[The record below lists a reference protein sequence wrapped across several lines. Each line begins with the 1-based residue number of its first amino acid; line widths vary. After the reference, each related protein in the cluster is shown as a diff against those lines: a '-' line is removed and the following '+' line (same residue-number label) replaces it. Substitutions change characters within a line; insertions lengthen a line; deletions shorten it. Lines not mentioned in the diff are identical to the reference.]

1 MHLQF
6 SAVNKVVEQAFA
18 TWASVT
24 DLRFRQIFAL
34 ADINIAFG
42 GMNHSYFHPFR
53 PEVYGHAFF
62 PPTGSVDFKEDWS
75 RANRSHS
82 GQCSVLQ
89 ALSGIP

>member
-18 TWASVT
+18 AWASVT
-24 DLRFRQIFAL
+24 DLHFRQISAL

-42 GMNHSYFHPFR
+42 ATNHSHFHPFR

-62 PPTGSVDFKEDWS
+62 PPTGSVDFNEDWS

-82 GQCSVLQ
+82 GQCSVPE
-89 ALSGIP
+89 ALFVIP